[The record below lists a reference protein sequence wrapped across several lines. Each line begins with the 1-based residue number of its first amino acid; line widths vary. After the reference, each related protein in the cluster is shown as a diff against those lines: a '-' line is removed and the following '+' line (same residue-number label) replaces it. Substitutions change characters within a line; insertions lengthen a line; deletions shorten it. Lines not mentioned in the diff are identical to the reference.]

1 MTQKERR
8 LAPGYCAG
16 ETTQQREIQTA
27 NILKVKDQIVGVS
40 DLGMLLPWCPHE
52 RNICKTIGLN
62 SVIVI
67 ELLHWLK
74 SALYMLKLIRSCF
87 SIV

>member
-27 NILKVKDQIVGVS
+27 NILKGEDQILACYRQGV
-40 DLGMLLPWCPHE
+40 LIIRLM
-52 RNICKTIGLN
+52 
-62 SVIVI
+62 
-67 ELLHWLK
+67 
-74 SALYMLKLIRSCF
+74 SATFARALEST
-87 SIV
+87 VQ